1 MLIDFRIV
9 VSKRSRKE
17 EGDDSHRS
25 IIDNGKEIIETPK
38 RVVVKI
44 NKSRERDDLSENAQD
59 EEHRSD
65 DREGDDAVAGTHDG
79 ADKRVLANLP
89 TVGRIFSLSQ
99 PVKLLSFSAIIKT
112 SLGPASAF
120 HVRMNNCSLICTD
133 ELRMQ

>member
-38 RVVVKI
+38 RAVVKI
-44 NKSRERDDLSENAQD
+44 NERRERDDLSENAQD

-79 ADKRVLANLP
+79 ADKTCIGEFADCWKNLLIKSACE
-89 TVGRIFSLSQ
+89 VAFFFSHNKDLLRSGIRIS
-99 PVKLLSFSAIIKT
+99 
-112 SLGPASAF
+112 
-120 HVRMNNCSLICTD
+120 CTN
-133 ELRMQ
+133 E